1 MACNTLW
8 RARMQMMMVV
18 VHRFLF
24 FSSHFRCYSI
34 FFHTRCLMP
43 CVFLPSCL
51 DTDHIEFH
59 APLPASLPRRLHQPA
74 LGGCVTDG
82 ELPHVH
88 FPRNQV
94 HSRHGLSE
102 SPGKLMDYIISFPL
116 FKLLEDGRVEW
127 MNISRVSAILSLIIR
142 LPLFYKILNIDN
154 TVEDSKQPICKRIPW
169 LWPRWLVSCTSR
181 FRNVTQSDILL

>member
-1 MACNTLW
+1 MALVPNGVQHALTCPY
-8 RARMQMMMVV
+8 ADDDGGGASFSFF
-18 VHRFLF
+18 FLPTF
-24 FSSHFRCYSI
+24 AVILFSSTLVVSC
-34 FFHTRCLMP
+34 P
-43 CVFLPSCL
+43 VFLPSCL

-116 FKLLEDGRVEW
+116 FKLLEDGRVE
-127 MNISRVSAILSLIIR
+127 
-142 LPLFYKILNIDN
+142 
-154 TVEDSKQPICKRIPW
+154 
-169 LWPRWLVSCTSR
+169 
-181 FRNVTQSDILL
+181 